1 MLCFPPPTLIGV
13 KERFELPSPYFRV
26 CMINVCMYVGVQ
38 ERFELPSPYF
48 RVCMINVCMYVG
60 VQEREV

>member
-1 MLCFPPPTLIGV
+1 MLCFPPPTVIGV

-38 ERFELPSPYF
+38 ER
-48 RVCMINVCMYVG
+48 
-60 VQEREV
+60 EV